1 MMSLR
6 KSLQTAGWVWLV
18 FAFLQCYSC
27 KAQLMSGMM
36 LEESSGDETEF
47 ILKVEITFNDT
58 VNMTAFREYIFD
70 ILIDNVQIETDFI
83 IFEFKE
89 ELTVCIY
96 AIDNFGDYSNS
107 LTQNIYMTL
116 MDRQEDIMEKVSYF
130 GLTIYILAISL
141 IYAVI
146 ITFIVFKE
154 NQNTEM

>member
-1 MMSLR
+1 
-6 KSLQTAGWVWLV
+6 
-18 FAFLQCYSC
+18 
-27 KAQLMSGMM
+27 M

>member
-1 MMSLR
+1 MSLR

>member
-1 MMSLR
+1 MSLR

-36 LEESSGDETEF
+36 LEESSGDESEF
-47 ILKVEITFNDT
+47 ILKVQITFNDT

-70 ILIDNVQIETDFI
+70 ILMDNVQIEADFI

-96 AIDNFGDYSNS
+96 AIDSFGDYSNS

-116 MDRQEDIMEKVSYF
+116 MDRQKDIMEKVSYF
-130 GLTIYILAISL
+130 GLTIYMLAISL
-141 IYAVI
+141 I
-146 ITFIVFKE
+146 
-154 NQNTEM
+154 M